1 MAKNNKNS
9 TNNNPN
15 PNPNPVDVN
24 TKIVG
29 KEQITK
35 KSKFKKAARTAWTV
49 TKVTVSTVV
58 LGTAAALS
66 AAVLYGVAEEL
77 DKRAEFEKNEH
88 EYYYEKV
95 GFRTRY
101 FNKNGRDVTSDVKA
115 ALKSGTLKKED
126 IGGKEV

>member
-1 MAKNNKNS
+1 MAKNNNNS
-9 TNNNPN
+9 TNN
-15 PNPNPVDVN
+15 NPNPVDVN

-35 KSKFKKAARTAWTV
+35 KSKIKKAARVIWTA
-49 TKVTVSTVV
+49 TKVVVSTAV
-58 LGTAAALS
+58 LGTATAVGAL
-66 AAVLYGVAEEL
+66 VIYGVADEL
-77 DKRAEFEKNEH
+77 DRHAEFEKNEH
-88 EYYYEKV
+88 IYYSEKV